1 MTATYVNRATATVSW
16 PGRILSGLAAAFI
29 AFDGILHILKPA
41 PVVEAFTQLGYPL
54 RLSVGLGVLE
64 LVFTLI
70 YVIPRTAFVGALLL
84 TAYLGGAI
92 ATHLRL
98 LDPWLTHT
106 LFPVWLGALAWTG
119 LLLRDAPL
127 RSVLLAWPRRELA
140 AA

>member
-1 MTATYVNRATATVSW
+1 MTATYANRATATVSW

-29 AFDGILHILKPA
+29 AFDGILHILKPV

-92 ATHLRL
+92 ATQLRV
-98 LDPWLTHT
+98 DAGWFPTI
-106 LFPVWLGALAWTG
+106 FPVIVAALLWTG
-119 LLLRDAPL
+119 LALRDSRVRGL
-127 RSVLLAWPRRELA
+127 IGDR
-140 AA
+140 